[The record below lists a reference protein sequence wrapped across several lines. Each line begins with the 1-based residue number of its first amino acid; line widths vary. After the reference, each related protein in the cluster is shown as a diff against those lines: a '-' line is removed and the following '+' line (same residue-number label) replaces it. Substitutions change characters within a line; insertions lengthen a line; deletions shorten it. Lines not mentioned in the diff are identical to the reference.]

1 MIRENQRLLNQLH
14 IVTDAAAVFL
24 AMLVSYWLRFAVFHG
39 TYAMPLSHYVWLGVA
54 AAGLTLVVFAV
65 AGLYAS
71 FRTIRFHVEAG
82 RVALLELLVALIVMA
97 LMYILRFEETS
108 RWSVAFFYAAAT
120 ALLTAKRAVLR
131 SVLRHYRAMGYNQ
144 KRVLVVGCGESAE
157 MYLKKVI
164 SDRNLGYHVVGYVA
178 ERDSWRALPYCGDYD
193 ALEKIF
199 RETKPDEVVVA
210 LSTEELERMPQVIGG
225 VMMPFARDG
234 FLRRGVTCQ
243 VRVPWDAQ
251 ELTEALTQMLK
262 KVRGEADWTRM
273 EPACRRAAGLLSK
286 MGMRST
292 LRGYEYLSSAAALAW
307 EDESRMDAVGDML
320 YKPVALRFGTTE
332 QAVERLIRHAV
343 ESVMDAFGVRRVY
356 GFFGNS
362 IDPIRGKPT
371 NAEMIG
377 MLAQYMRV
385 TPED

>member
-1 MIRENQRLLNQLH
+1 MKTQILCAMRDGSAVIPALRTLEDEQDCTFRMVQSGEGALS
-14 IVTDAAAVFL
+14 AAKKCRPDI
-24 AMLVSYWLRFAVFHG
+24 LV
-39 TYAMPLSHYVWLGVA
+39 
-54 AAGLTLVVFAV
+54 
-65 AGLYAS
+65 
-71 FRTIRFHVEAG
+71 ID
-82 RVALLELLVALIVMA
+82 
-97 LMYILRFEETS
+97 
-108 RWSVAFFYAAAT
+108 
-120 ALLTAKRAVLR
+120 AVLPLMDGLGTIDR
-131 SVLRHYRAMGYNQ
+131 LREIYG
-144 KRVLVVGCGESAE
+144 
-157 MYLKKVI
+157 
-164 SDRNLGYHVVGYVA
+164 
-178 ERDSWRALPYCGDYD
+178 
-193 ALEKIF
+193 
-199 RETKPDEVVVA
+199 
-210 LSTEELERMPQVIGG
+210 ERMPQVIGG

-273 EPACRRAAGLLSK
+273 EPACRRAAALDRYSYPRSVDLMPILLS
-286 MGMRST
+286 SP
-292 LRGYEYLSSAAALAW
+292 AALAW

>member
-1 MIRENQRLLNQLH
+1 
-14 IVTDAAAVFL
+14 
-24 AMLVSYWLRFAVFHG
+24 
-39 TYAMPLSHYVWLGVA
+39 
-54 AAGLTLVVFAV
+54 
-65 AGLYAS
+65 
-71 FRTIRFHVEAG
+71 
-82 RVALLELLVALIVMA
+82 
-97 LMYILRFEETS
+97 
-108 RWSVAFFYAAAT
+108 
-120 ALLTAKRAVLR
+120 
-131 SVLRHYRAMGYNQ
+131 
-144 KRVLVVGCGESAE
+144 
-157 MYLKKVI
+157 
-164 SDRNLGYHVVGYVA
+164 
-178 ERDSWRALPYCGDYD
+178 
-193 ALEKIF
+193 
-199 RETKPDEVVVA
+199 
-210 LSTEELERMPQVIGG
+210 
-225 VMMPFARDG
+225 
-234 FLRRGVTCQ
+234 
-243 VRVPWDAQ
+243 
-251 ELTEALTQMLK
+251 
-262 KVRGEADWTRM
+262 M

-371 NAEMIG
+371 NAEMIR

>member
-1 MIRENQRLLNQLH
+1 MKTQILCAMRDGSAVIPALRTLEDEQDCAFRMVQSGEGALS
-14 IVTDAAAVFL
+14 AAKKCRPDI
-24 AMLVSYWLRFAVFHG
+24 LV
-39 TYAMPLSHYVWLGVA
+39 
-54 AAGLTLVVFAV
+54 
-65 AGLYAS
+65 
-71 FRTIRFHVEAG
+71 ID
-82 RVALLELLVALIVMA
+82 
-97 LMYILRFEETS
+97 
-108 RWSVAFFYAAAT
+108 
-120 ALLTAKRAVLR
+120 AVLPLMDGLGTIDR
-131 SVLRHYRAMGYNQ
+131 LREIYG
-144 KRVLVVGCGESAE
+144 
-157 MYLKKVI
+157 
-164 SDRNLGYHVVGYVA
+164 
-178 ERDSWRALPYCGDYD
+178 
-193 ALEKIF
+193 
-199 RETKPDEVVVA
+199 
-210 LSTEELERMPQVIGG
+210 ERMPQVIGG
-225 VMMPFARDG
+225 VMMPFARD
-234 FLRRGVTCQ
+234 
-243 VRVPWDAQ
+243 
-251 ELTEALTQMLK
+251 LTEALTQMLK

>member
-1 MIRENQRLLNQLH
+1 MKTQILCAMRDGSAVIPALRTLEDEQDCTFRMVQSGEGALS
-14 IVTDAAAVFL
+14 AAEKCRPDI
-24 AMLVSYWLRFAVFHG
+24 LV
-39 TYAMPLSHYVWLGVA
+39 
-54 AAGLTLVVFAV
+54 
-65 AGLYAS
+65 
-71 FRTIRFHVEAG
+71 ID
-82 RVALLELLVALIVMA
+82 
-97 LMYILRFEETS
+97 
-108 RWSVAFFYAAAT
+108 
-120 ALLTAKRAVLR
+120 AVLPLMDGLGTIDR
-131 SVLRHYRAMGYNQ
+131 LREIYG
-144 KRVLVVGCGESAE
+144 
-157 MYLKKVI
+157 
-164 SDRNLGYHVVGYVA
+164 
-178 ERDSWRALPYCGDYD
+178 
-193 ALEKIF
+193 
-199 RETKPDEVVVA
+199 
-210 LSTEELERMPQVIGG
+210 ERMPQVIGG

>member
-1 MIRENQRLLNQLH
+1 MRDGSAVIPALRTLEDEQDCAFRMVQSGEGALS
-14 IVTDAAAVFL
+14 AAKKCRPDI
-24 AMLVSYWLRFAVFHG
+24 LV
-39 TYAMPLSHYVWLGVA
+39 
-54 AAGLTLVVFAV
+54 
-65 AGLYAS
+65 
-71 FRTIRFHVEAG
+71 ID
-82 RVALLELLVALIVMA
+82 
-97 LMYILRFEETS
+97 
-108 RWSVAFFYAAAT
+108 
-120 ALLTAKRAVLR
+120 AVLPLMDGLGTIDR
-131 SVLRHYRAMGYNQ
+131 LREIYG
-144 KRVLVVGCGESAE
+144 
-157 MYLKKVI
+157 
-164 SDRNLGYHVVGYVA
+164 
-178 ERDSWRALPYCGDYD
+178 
-193 ALEKIF
+193 
-199 RETKPDEVVVA
+199 
-210 LSTEELERMPQVIGG
+210 ERMPQVIGG
-225 VMMPFARDG
+225 VMMPFARD
-234 FLRRGVTCQ
+234 
-243 VRVPWDAQ
+243 
-251 ELTEALTQMLK
+251 LTEALTQMLK

>member
-1 MIRENQRLLNQLH
+1 M
-14 IVTDAAAVFL
+14 
-24 AMLVSYWLRFAVFHG
+24 
-39 TYAMPLSHYVWLGVA
+39 
-54 AAGLTLVVFAV
+54 
-65 AGLYAS
+65 
-71 FRTIRFHVEAG
+71 
-82 RVALLELLVALIVMA
+82 
-97 LMYILRFEETS
+97 
-108 RWSVAFFYAAAT
+108 
-120 ALLTAKRAVLR
+120 
-131 SVLRHYRAMGYNQ
+131 
-144 KRVLVVGCGESAE
+144 
-157 MYLKKVI
+157 
-164 SDRNLGYHVVGYVA
+164 
-178 ERDSWRALPYCGDYD
+178 
-193 ALEKIF
+193 
-199 RETKPDEVVVA
+199 
-210 LSTEELERMPQVIGG
+210 
-225 VMMPFARDG
+225 
-234 FLRRGVTCQ
+234 TCQ

>member
-1 MIRENQRLLNQLH
+1 MKTQILCAMRDGSAVIPALRTLEDEQDCAFRMVQSGEGALS
-14 IVTDAAAVFL
+14 AAKKCRPDI
-24 AMLVSYWLRFAVFHG
+24 LV
-39 TYAMPLSHYVWLGVA
+39 
-54 AAGLTLVVFAV
+54 
-65 AGLYAS
+65 
-71 FRTIRFHVEAG
+71 ID
-82 RVALLELLVALIVMA
+82 
-97 LMYILRFEETS
+97 
-108 RWSVAFFYAAAT
+108 
-120 ALLTAKRAVLR
+120 AVLPLMDGLGTIDR
-131 SVLRHYRAMGYNQ
+131 LREIYG
-144 KRVLVVGCGESAE
+144 
-157 MYLKKVI
+157 
-164 SDRNLGYHVVGYVA
+164 
-178 ERDSWRALPYCGDYD
+178 
-193 ALEKIF
+193 
-199 RETKPDEVVVA
+199 
-210 LSTEELERMPQVIGG
+210 ERMPQVIGG

-262 KVRGEADWTRM
+262 KVRGEADWTRL

-320 YKPVALRFGTTE
+320 YKPVALRFRNDG
-332 QAVERLIRHAV
+332 AGRRAADPPCGG
-343 ESVMDAFGVRRVY
+343 SVMDAFGVRRVY